1 MTTTITTT
9 EYVVA
14 TDAPAVTVDVVADVG
29 NARTVVLVRRDGDDV
44 PSAITMPSV
53 RTLHGAFSYELF
65 AARGLPASSWAKL
78 GRDEHVIERDG
89 AERFVGQLA
98 VEHMGAASSGRGSDA
113 RYSDGT
119 TLDFVLAGVAA
130 ALPGA
135 SKITVRLTTMLPIS
149 LWPLAPRV
157 VEALRGRYPIR
168 YNGRD
173 LVVTVA
179 TVAVKREAEAA
190 FGGLDGD
197 TSGPVVIV
205 DAGGRTVNVALFNNG
220 QYRSGRTLELGVQAA
235 IDNLDRAL
243 IGRGLRTLTLAERGE
258 LERSLI
264 DGRPFSIISG
274 GGAADI
280 TDLARGQ
287 LDLTAGALAQ
297 ELYAAVPLGQARRVA
312 FVGGGAHAAL
322 FGAALKAAIPQI
334 ELGGMKELANA
345 YGALGVA
352 PKSKGKGR
360 K

>member
-1 MTTTITTT
+1 MTTLIDT

-14 TDAPAVTVDVVADVG
+14 ADAPAVVVDVVADVG
-29 NARTVVLVRRDGDDV
+29 NARTVVLVRKDATDAPIV
-44 PSAITMPSV
+44 VAMPSV

-65 AARGLPASSWAKL
+65 AARGLPAASWGRL
-78 GRDEHVIERDG
+78 GRDEHVIELG
-89 AERFVGQLA
+89 GVERFVGQLA
-98 VEHMGAASSGRGSDA
+98 VEHTGAASSGRGSDQ
-113 RYSDGT
+113 RYIDGT

-135 SKITVRLTTMLPIS
+135 TRINVRLTTMLPIS
-149 LWPLAPRV
+149 LWPMAERV
-157 VEALRGRYPIR
+157 AEALRGRYPIR

-179 TVAVKREAEAA
+179 AVAIKREAEAA

-205 DAGGRTVNVALFNNG
+205 DAGGRTVNVALFRDAV
-220 QYRSGRTLELGVQAA
+220 YRSGRTLELGVQAA
-235 IDNLDRAL
+235 LDNLDRAL
-243 IGRGLRTLTLAERGE
+243 IGCGLRSLTLAERGD

-264 DGRPFSIISG
+264 DGRRFSIIAG
-274 GGAADI
+274 GQSTDI
-280 TDLARGQ
+280 TELARVQ
-287 LDLTAGALAQ
+287 LDQTARALAQ
-297 ELYAAVPLGQARRVA
+297 ELHACVPLGQARRIV

-322 FGAALKAAIPQI
+322 FGAALKSAIPQV

-345 YGALGVA
+345 YGAMGAAA
-352 PKSKGKGR
+352 PKKGKAR

>member
-1 MTTTITTT
+1 MTTIATT
-9 EYVVA
+9 EYVLA
-14 TDAPAVTVDVVADVG
+14 TDALAITVDAVADVG
-29 NARTVVLVRRDGDDV
+29 NARTVVLVRKDAADAPIV
-44 PSAITMPSV
+44 VALPSV

-65 AARGLPASSWAKL
+65 AARGLPAASWGRL
-78 GRDEHVIERDG
+78 GRDEHVIELG
-89 AERFVGQLA
+89 GVERFVGQLA
-98 VEHMGAASSGRGSDA
+98 VEHTGAASSGRGSDQ
-113 RYSDGT
+113 RYVDGT

-135 SKITVRLTTMLPIS
+135 ARINVRLTTMLPIS
-149 LWPLAPRV
+149 LWPMADRV
-157 VEALRGRYPIR
+157 AEALRGRYPIR

-243 IGRGLRTLTLAERGE
+243 IGCGLRSLTLAERGE
-258 LERSLI
+258 LERSMI
-264 DGRPFSIISG
+264 DGRRFTIISG
-274 GGAADI
+274 GQATDI
-280 TDLARGQ
+280 TDLARVQ
-287 LDLTAGALAQ
+287 FDQTARALAQ
-297 ELYAAVPLGQARRVA
+297 ELHACVPLGQARRVV
-312 FVGGGAHAAL
+312 FVGGGAHAPL
-322 FGAALKAAIPQI
+322 FGATIRAAIPRC
-334 ELGGMKELANA
+334 ELGGLRELANA
-345 YGALGVA
+345 YGAMSGA
-352 PKSKGKGR
+352 QPKKGKGR